1 MIFLD
6 ALGLKVE
13 AKIHYRDRMWTT
25 LIMTLGNFYQLP
37 GSVERFGFANGTR
50 LRLGTPKSFNN
61 LLGSVTVLSIASN
74 DGPKAVKVKI

>member
-1 MIFLD
+1 MKSEGHD
-6 ALGLKVE
+6 LGS
-13 AKIHYRDRMWTT
+13 
-25 LIMTLGNFYQLP
+25 FLP

-74 DGPKAVKVKI
+74 DGPKAVKVRLNMICGFHLCCLFETYIETCCF